1 MTTMTMIVTIMVMM
15 VMNSK
20 RRMIK
25 NGRDCLLVLTPV
37 GDDYNDDNGDDN
49 GDDDNE
55 DDE

>member
-1 MTTMTMIVTIMVMM
+1 MMIVTIM

-37 GDDYNDDNGDDN
+37 GDDYNNGDDN